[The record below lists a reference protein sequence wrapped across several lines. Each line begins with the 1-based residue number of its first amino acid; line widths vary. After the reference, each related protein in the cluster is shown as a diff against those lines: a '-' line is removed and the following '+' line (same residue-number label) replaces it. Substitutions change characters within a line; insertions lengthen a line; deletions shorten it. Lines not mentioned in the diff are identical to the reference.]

1 MNAIEINGISKQ
13 YPTFTL
19 GPVSLSL
26 PAGCI
31 MGLVGENGAGKTT
44 LIRLIMGATGLN
56 GGQVSVLGVDNRDP
70 AFHDVKEDVGVV
82 LDEAFFPEMLSPR
95 DIGRIMAASYR
106 RWDAAVYQSW
116 LDTFHL
122 PEKQRFHEFS
132 RGMKMKLSIAV
143 ALSHAPRLLVLDE
156 PTGGLDPVVRDEIL
170 TVFSDFARED
180 DHAVLMSSHIVSD
193 LEKICDYI
201 ACIHHGRLLLCEEKD
216 RLLEEYAV
224 VKLSRADLA
233 SLPTNAVHGKRE
245 TAYSIEALVER
256 SHLPTGFR
264 AEHATLEDILLFLV
278 KEDTAR

>member
-1 MNAIEINGISKQ
+1 MNAIDAKGVTKR
-13 YPTFTL
+13 YPGFTL
-19 GPVSLSL
+19 DQVSLTL
-26 PAGCI
+26 PSGCI

-44 LIRLIMGATGLN
+44 LIRLIMGAARADEGS
-56 GGQVSVLGVDNRDP
+56 VSVLGVDNRDP

-82 LDEAFFPEMLSPR
+82 LDEAFFPESLTPR
-95 DIGRIMAASYR
+95 DIGRVMAATYR
-106 RWDAAVYQSW
+106 RWDDAVYQRW
-116 LDTFHL
+116 LTAFHL
-122 PEKQRFHEFS
+122 PERQRFREFS

-170 TVFSDFARED
+170 TVFSDFAREG

-224 VKLSRADLA
+224 VKLSREAFA
-233 SLPTNAVHGKRE
+233 ALPPAIVHGKRE
-245 TAYSIEALVER
+245 TSYSIEALVER
-256 SHLPTGFR
+256 DRLPTGAR

-278 KEDTAR
+278 KEDQ

>member
-1 MNAIEINGISKQ
+1 MNAIEVKGITKTYAS
-13 YPTFTL
+13 FTL
-19 GPVSLSL
+19 SDISLSL

-44 LIRLIMGATGLN
+44 LIRSIMGATRPDAG
-56 GGQVSVLGVDNRDP
+56 VVTVLGVDNQAP
-70 AFHDVKEDVGVV
+70 NFYDVKEEVGVV
-82 LDEAFFPEMLSPR
+82 LDEAFFPEMLNPR
-95 DIGRIMAASYR
+95 DIGKVMATTYR
-106 RWDAAVYQSW
+106 RWDEAVYQNW
-116 LDTFHL
+116 LTAFNL
-122 PEKQRFHEFS
+122 PEKQRFREFS

-170 TVFSDFARED
+170 TVFSDFAREG

-201 ACIHHGRLLLCEEKD
+201 ACIHHGKLLLCMEKD

-224 VKLSRADLA
+224 VKLSREEYAA
-233 SLPTNAVHGKRE
+233 LPRQAVHGKRE
-245 TAYSIEALVER
+245 TPYSVEALVER
-256 SHLPTGFR
+256 EKLPSSIR

-278 KEDTAR
+278 KEGD